1 MGAGEQNYFPQK
13 SVGDG
18 CWGLADE
25 NGFLQGMTDFFFFK
39 LESATS
45 HPHSPFPSRIPHPP
59 FQLREPP
66 IPHPPL
72 IFEGG
77 SQPPMDSYRARKFEV
92 MLRWNRLK

>member
-13 SVGDG
+13 SAGDG

-45 HPHSPFPSRIPHPP
+45 HPHSPFPSPVPIEGASHPP
-59 FQLREPP
+59 SPADFRGRESAPDGF
-66 IPHPPL
+66 L
-72 IFEGG
+72 
-77 SQPPMDSYRARKFEV
+77 
-92 MLRWNRLK
+92 